1 MKEQDHRKV
10 PRAHSPLS
18 VISLFF
24 GLVEAGFAYSAGV
37 SSGAVQIGVL
47 IFMALFAV
55 GIAGTFF
62 TFLWKRNW
70 VFYPPSDFPSA
81 SVESYVAAMRGGTDL
96 KLSRLTDSVGLVFDD
111 DSLPEK
117 LNHAVMLPEPERGET
132 IRQIIKELRRN
143 AVEEIEASALRFDA
157 RPLMGKAAPVWEEI
171 YNEDTPVD
179 SWLNRVAWRLEP
191 FPPYPY
197 GTIWLL
203 KDASSGKIYDDIG
216 TTWAKKQ
223 GMGQDN
229 RLLSEVG
236 IRGGMNFEVIEKRA

>member
-1 MKEQDHRKV
+1 
-10 PRAHSPLS
+10 
-18 VISLFF
+18 
-24 GLVEAGFAYSAGV
+24 LVEAGLAYSSGV
-37 SSGAVQIGVL
+37 SSGGVQIGVL
-47 IFMALFAV
+47 VFMALFAV

-81 SVESYVAAMRGGTDL
+81 SVESYVAAMRGGADL
-96 KLSRLTDSVGLVFDD
+96 NLNRLTDRVGQVFDD

-117 LNHAVMLPEPERGET
+117 LNHAVMLPDTDRGET

-143 AVEEIEASALRFDA
+143 AVGEIEASALRFDA
-157 RPLMGKAAPVWEEI
+157 RPLMGETAPVWEEI
-171 YNEDTPVD
+171 YNEDTSVD

-191 FPPYPY
+191 FPPYAY

-203 KDASSGKIYDDIG
+203 KDVSSGKIYDDIG
-216 TTWAKKQ
+216 SSWAKQQ
-223 GMGQDN
+223 GVAKDN
-229 RLLSEVG
+229 RPLSEVG

>member
-1 MKEQDHRKV
+1 
-10 PRAHSPLS
+10 
-18 VISLFF
+18 
-24 GLVEAGFAYSAGV
+24 
-37 SSGAVQIGVL
+37 
-47 IFMALFAV
+47 MALFAV

-81 SVESYVAAMRGGTDL
+81 SVESYVAAMRGGADL

-117 LNHAVMLPEPERGET
+117 LNHAVMLPEAERGET

-143 AVEEIEASALRFDA
+143 AVGGIEASALRLDA

-171 YNEDTPVD
+171 YNEDTSVD

-191 FPPYPY
+191 FPPYDY
-197 GTIWLL
+197 GTVWLL
-203 KDASSGKIYDDIG
+203 KDVSSGKIYDDIG
-216 TTWAKKQ
+216 SAWAKQQ
-223 GMGQDN
+223 GVAKDN
-229 RLLSEVG
+229 RPLSEVG
-236 IRGGMNFEVIEKRA
+236 IRGGMNFEVIAKRA

>member
-1 MKEQDHRKV
+1 
-10 PRAHSPLS
+10 
-18 VISLFF
+18 
-24 GLVEAGFAYSAGV
+24 
-37 SSGAVQIGVL
+37 
-47 IFMALFAV
+47 
-55 GIAGTFF
+55 
-62 TFLWKRNW
+62 
-70 VFYPPSDFPSA
+70 
-81 SVESYVAAMRGGTDL
+81 MRGGTDL

-191 FPPYPY
+191 FPPYGLRLSLAPQRHFVGQNLRRY
-197 GTIWLL
+197 RVCLGETTR
-203 KDASSGKIYDDIG
+203 SSEG
-216 TTWAKKQ
+216 
-223 GMGQDN
+223 
-229 RLLSEVG
+229 
-236 IRGGMNFEVIEKRA
+236 

>member
-1 MKEQDHRKV
+1 M

-18 VISLFF
+18 VVSLFF
-24 GLVEAGFAYSAGV
+24 GLVEVGLAYSSGV
-37 SSGAVQIGVL
+37 SSGGVQIGVL
-47 IFMALFAV
+47 VFMALFAV

-81 SVESYVAAMRGGTDL
+81 SVESYVAAMRGGADL
-96 KLSRLTDSVGLVFDD
+96 NLNRLTDRVGQVFDD

-117 LNHAVMLPEPERGET
+117 LNHAVMLPDTDRGET

-143 AVEEIEASALRFDA
+143 AVGEIEASALCFDA
-157 RPLMGKAAPVWEEI
+157 RPLMGETAPVWEEI
-171 YNEDTPVD
+171 YNEDTSVD

-191 FPPYPY
+191 FPPYDY
-197 GTIWLL
+197 GTVWLL
-203 KDASSGKIYDDIG
+203 KDVSSGKIYDDIG
-216 TTWAKKQ
+216 SAWAKQQ
-223 GMGQDN
+223 GVAKDN
-229 RLLSEVG
+229 RPLSEVG